1 MSNITIQSRKTQEDL
16 ANINNVASDAVSRL
30 GTVENELQNNLG
42 NRVNDILNEGYVRA
56 TLDNFLASDDE
67 LSQALTDAIQAR
79 ANLHDSVKAKYNRLV
94 QVLYEGL
101 DIQGIAQHE
110 LELGD
115 VNEPADNNDGGA
127 STGGGDSGD
136 VVVEEP
142 SAGSGSSV
150 KLFKLTSATL
160 HPNVPV
166 SADTET
172 FLQDIIGIKVS
183 EDENG
188 NMSFTDAPADIVVE
202 QNQYE
207 YFIRREHSVNLKSQL
222 IMSKG
227 NASPLP
233 ASFITDGD
241 TSDGAYHSQYAHVS
255 LEAF

>member
-115 VNEPADNNDGGA
+115 VNEAH
-127 STGGGDSGD
+127 TGGGGDEHHWEPPAFVLEAGKSYVINHGFKLDKDSGFSTSMESFGD
-136 VVVEEP
+136 VDGNLWDWSKVASVAMDP
-142 SAGSGSSV
+142 NAPAGFNVDSDGKITYGEAFGSSGESHTISLV
-150 KLFKLTSATL
+150 GVDGVEATL
-160 HPNVPV
+160 
-166 SADTET
+166 S
-172 FLQDIIGIKVS
+172 LQD
-183 EDENG
+183 
-188 NMSFTDAPADIVVE
+188 A
-202 QNQYE
+202 
-207 YFIRREHSVNLKSQL
+207 
-222 IMSKG
+222 
-227 NASPLP
+227 
-233 ASFITDGD
+233 
-241 TSDGAYHSQYAHVS
+241 
-255 LEAF
+255 